1 MKNFVKSLF
10 AHTTA
15 KPSNN
20 LWMVSLRCGIALIS
34 FLHFM
39 ALQADFDSIFSYHA
53 FIPPDI
59 AAGTRDFLIPSI
71 YSLYKNLQGIIPISY
86 EALLWF
92 IRILYPAVLLML
104 FTGLFTRPAAILS
117 LACQLLITNSMEFYS
132 YGVDLFTAIALFYC
146 CVFPVGNLV
155 SLDSL
160 WFKKQPVSAERTG
173 RCLKLFQT
181 HVCLIYFFSGFEKLL
196 GYNWRNGE
204 AIWRMIHGYN
214 ATESINFDF
223 LYNTPVPMIAGW
235 LTIILEMFY
244 PLINIPVLRK
254 WWLGGAVIFHASI
267 AFFMGLYFFS
277 SVMIIL
283 NVSAYYTPFA
293 RPEKKRIKVAAEEQP
308 QLIEA

>member
-10 AHTTA
+10 KNNSTA
-15 KPSNN
+15 PSNS

-34 FLHFM
+34 LLHFM
-39 ALQADFDSIFSYHA
+39 ALQADFDSIFSSHA

-71 YSLYKNLQGIIPISY
+71 YSLYKNLQGIVPISY
-86 EALLWF
+86 EGLLW
-92 IRILYPAVLLML
+92 IVRLIYPVALLML
-104 FTGLFTRPAAILS
+104 LAGLFTRPAAILS
-117 LACQLLITNSMEFYS
+117 LALQLLITNSMEFYS
-132 YGVDLFTAIALFYC
+132 YGVDLFTSIALFYC
-146 CVFPVGNLV
+146 CVFPVGSLL

-160 WFKKQPVSAERTG
+160 WFSRQPVSAERTA

-204 AIWRMIHGYN
+204 AIWRMVHGYN
-214 ATESINFDF
+214 ATEWVSFDF
-223 LYNTPVPMIAGW
+223 LYNTPVPLLAGW
-235 LTIILEMFY
+235 FTIILEMMY

-254 WWLGGAVIFHASI
+254 WWLGGVIIFHVSI

-283 NVSAYYTPFA
+283 NITAYYMPFVA
-293 RPEKKRIKVAAEEQP
+293 PEKKKIMVADKQP